1 MQYIN
6 HYQSDIG
13 GITLASDGQ
22 NITGLWLDGQKYFP
36 YMLLEKALREDLPVF
51 ETAKKW
57 LDIYFSGHEPE
68 FTPPILLRGSA
79 FRMEVW
85 AELLNIPY
93 GRVTT
98 YVNIACAIAAKHGL
112 KSMSSQAVG
121 GAVGHNP
128 ISIIVPCHRVI
139 GSNGG
144 LVGYAGGLEIKKAL
158 LGLEGKG
165 ALKLGN
171 GS

>member
-36 YMLLEKALREDLPVF
+36 YMLLEKAFREDLPVF

-85 AELLNIPY
+85 AELINIPY

-98 YVNIACAIAAKHGL
+98 YGNIACAIAAKHGL

>member
-93 GRVTT
+93 GHVTT
-98 YVNIACAIAAKHGL
+98 YGNIACAIAAKHGL

>member
-1 MQYIN
+1 MQYID

-98 YVNIACAIAAKHGL
+98 YGNIACAIAAKHGL

-165 ALKLGN
+165 TLKLGN